1 MIWDWRRSR
10 LLVAGEICNTWYSLS
25 PFDGGLRLAQRDRR
39 IIDGVFQCASNPSVG
54 SLFSDSSFSSLYRI
68 NDGTMHAFAVGDDG
82 NISWLGG
89 GFEGEAYFR
98 GLIAKDDRHVH
109 TLTHNSTVTFER
121 DTDTGD
127 LKRIGQLRFP
137 RLAESLAISHDG
149 AYLAVVGSGADPTY
163 IVGLDDPAGS
173 VIESTLPRFWPLTSY
188 GGKSVS
194 RGCRSVPG
202 RSAAF
207 AFDAV
212 CDSVAYA
219 VHWRPE
225 DSALSGA
232 DYALVG
238 ETDRYSNL
246 VPEFG
251 VPVSV
256 AASPDGRH
264 FYVGTSR
271 MGILIF
277 ERVGSGSI
285 DVAKVETMASAPLIP
300 AASATNREGFMRIV
314 NHSKRS
320 GDVRIAAVDDAGVEG
335 GAPVLHLGASETVH
349 LNSGDLETG
358 SEAKGLAGR
367 LVSGSGDWRL
377 SLESDLVVEALSYL
391 RSQDGFLTSMHDFVS
406 AHDGRHEV
414 HIFNPAD
421 NRNQV
426 SLLRILNYDTERAAV
441 SITGVDDAGESPGS
455 EVELTI
461 AALSSRLLTAAQLE
475 SGDGLNGG
483 LGDGT
488 GKWRLTLDS
497 DQSIRV
503 MNLLESTTGHLTN
516 LSTVPR
522 TAGDGRHTVP
532 LFPSASDAMG
542 LQGFARIINPSD
554 SQAEARI
561 MAFDD
566 EGSQYGPVTLEID
579 AGAAAQFN
587 SRDLETGNAE
597 KGLSGGTGEGE
608 GDWRLEVTADSEI
621 EVLSY
626 IRTSDGFLTAIHD
639 LVPSVGERHRVAI
652 FNPASNR
659 NQVSRLRLI
668 NPTDEA
674 ASVTVTGI
682 DDQGASP
689 ATGVTLTVPAG
700 ASRTLQSGELELGGE
715 GLSGALGNGAGKW
728 RLIVDAEQSILV
740 MNLLASPTGHLSNL
754 STVASKP

>member
-1 MIWDWRRSR
+1 M
-10 LLVAGEICNTWYSLS
+10 
-25 PFDGGLRLAQRDRR
+25 
-39 IIDGVFQCASNPSVG
+39 
-54 SLFSDSSFSSLYRI
+54 
-68 NDGTMHAFAVGDDG
+68 
-82 NISWLGG
+82 
-89 GFEGEAYFR
+89 
-98 GLIAKDDRHVH
+98 
-109 TLTHNSTVTFER
+109 
-121 DTDTGD
+121 
-127 LKRIGQLRFP
+127 
-137 RLAESLAISHDG
+137 
-149 AYLAVVGSGADPTY
+149 
-163 IVGLDDPAGS
+163 
-173 VIESTLPRFWPLTSY
+173 
-188 GGKSVS
+188 
-194 RGCRSVPG
+194 
-202 RSAAF
+202 
-207 AFDAV
+207 

-225 DSALSGA
+225 DHALSGA

-238 ETDRYSNL
+238 ETDRYNNV

-251 VPVSV
+251 VPESV

-264 FYVGTSR
+264 FYVATSR
-271 MGILIF
+271 LDILIF
-277 ERVGSGSI
+277 ERVGSGTI

-300 AASATNREGFMRIV
+300 AASATNREGFIRIV

-349 LNSGDLETG
+349 LNSGDLQTG
-358 SEAKGLAGR
+358 NEAKGLAGR

-391 RSQDGFLTSMHDFVS
+391 RSQDGFLTSMHDFVPTE
-406 AHDGRHEV
+406 DGRHEV
-414 HIFNPAD
+414 HIFNPGD

-426 SLLRILNYDTERAAV
+426 SLLRILNYDNERAVV
-441 SITGVDDAGESPGS
+441 SITGVDDAGGSPGS
-455 EVELTI
+455 EVKLTV
-461 AALSSRLLTAAQLE
+461 AAGSSRSLTAAQLE
-475 SGDGLNGG
+475 SGDGLNGA

-488 GKWRLTLDS
+488 GKWRLAVRS
-497 DQSIRV
+497 EQSIRV

-516 LSTVPR
+516 LSTVPKP
-522 TAGDGRHTVP
+522 AGDGRHTVP
-532 LFPSASDAMG
+532 LFPSASNETG
-542 LQGFARIINPSD
+542 LQGFARIINPTD
-554 SQAEARI
+554 SQADVQI
-561 MAFDD
+561 TAFDD
-566 EGSQYGPVTLEID
+566 EGSKYGPVSLEID

-608 GDWRLEVTADSEI
+608 GDWRLEVTANTEV

-659 NQVSRLRLI
+659 NQVSRLRVI

-689 ATGVTLTVPAG
+689 ATAVTLTVPAG
-700 ASRTLQSGELELGGE
+700 ASRTLQSGELEFGGE
-715 GLSGALGNGAGKW
+715 GLSGALGDGAGKW
-728 RLIVDAEQSILV
+728 RLIVEAEQSILV

-754 STVASKP
+754 STVASNP